1 MLWDANQIDLEL
13 QKADELLKDVG
24 TAVTIFGSARIPEN
38 DHYYQSTV
46 KVAQKLG
53 EAGYAVISGGGP
65 GIMAAANQGAKLAGA
80 KSVGLNIVLPNEQ
93 KANPYQSHSLTF
105 SQFIPRKQT
114 FFNYSSAFICMP
126 GGFGTLDELFEVLTL
141 IQTGKL
147 KQSPVMLY
155 DYDFWGQLFGWF
167 KTSLMDQNLISN
179 DTFDWVY
186 IVNSEDEVM
195 EILKKHN
202 V

>member
-13 QKADELLKDVG
+13 QKADEVLKGLG
-24 TAVTIFGSARIPEN
+24 TAVTIFGSARIPKG

-46 KVAQKLG
+46 KVAQKIG
-53 EAGYAVISGGGP
+53 EAGYSVISGGGP

-80 KSVGLNIVLPNEQ
+80 NSVGLNIVLPNEQ

-141 IQTGKL
+141 IQTGKM
-147 KQSPVMLY
+147 KHSPVMLY
-155 DYDFWGQLFGWF
+155 DQNFWGQLFDWF
-167 KTSLMDQNLISN
+167 KTSLMDQKLISE
-179 DTFDWVY
+179 DTFEWVY
-186 IVNSEDEVM
+186 IVNSAEEVI
-195 EILKKHN
+195 EILKKHK

>member
-13 QKADELLKDVG
+13 QKADELLKDLG

-53 EAGYAVISGGGP
+53 